1 MSAPHN
7 PNLKKISY
15 TTVFERTRMLG
26 AVIAPEGLHF
36 RTELDPGEV
45 AEELVLHISCQVA
58 NVPHVAYLAQKILE
72 KLDLKFTVLG
82 GPEYCCGAYHWH
94 FGDLDFERQIS
105 KISLN
110 DFRRSKART
119 VLSIC
124 PSCDDSFGRHKTP
137 MHNFRQVNIAEMF
150 MERLPQLKEMMQPVP
165 CKVVLHEHDYD
176 ETRRRNAECARALIE
191 CIPGV
196 EILPAKSAM
205 GPGIG
210 CQSVAPMSEADTD
223 VMFEEAVTLKAEY
236 LIVPYHSCYRQHCKM
251 QLKYGVE
258 VQHYLGIL
266 AQSLRI
272 PFEEKFK
279 ELRLLD
285 NVDEAVA
292 QLRPRIQE
300 LGLKEE
306 EIKKYVRAVIYM

>member
-1 MSAPHN
+1 MAAPHN
-7 PNLKKISY
+7 PGLKKISY

-26 AVIAPEGLHF
+26 AAISPDGLQF
-36 RTELDPGEV
+36 RTELEPGEV
-45 AEELVLHISCQVA
+45 AEDLILHVSCQVA

-72 KLDLKFTVLG
+72 KLGLKFTTLG

-94 FGDLDFERQIS
+94 FGDFDFERQIA

-110 DFRRSKART
+110 EFRRSKART

-124 PSCDDSFGRHKTP
+124 PSCDDSFGRHKVP
-137 MHNFRQVNIAEMF
+137 VHNFRQANIAELF
-150 MERLPQLKEMMQPVP
+150 IERLPQLRELMQPVP
-165 CKVVLHEHDYD
+165 CKIILHEHDYD
-176 ETRRRNAECARALIE
+176 ETRRRNAECTRALIE

-196 EILPAKSAM
+196 EILPSKASM

-223 VMFEEAVTLKAEY
+223 RMFEEAVALGADY
-236 LIVPYHSCYRQHCKM
+236 LVVPYHSCYRQHCKM

-258 VQHYLGIL
+258 VQHCLGLL
-266 AQSLRI
+266 AQSLGI

-292 QLRPRIQE
+292 RLRPRIGE
-300 LGLKEE
+300 LGLNEDD
-306 EIKKYVRAVIYM
+306 IKKYVRAVIYM